1 MFSQWSLS
9 LRIFGWIWLCL
20 ECVSGTDNA
29 TVSHEEKM
37 LKMALESEDQRNT
50 AITQRYVVIGIA
62 SVTLALAI
70 YNTIRKKGNK
80 VAHIESA
87 NALERELEPDEQ
99 NKNKSKYD
107 PLSTKDVQLT
117 FEI

>member
-9 LRIFGWIWLCL
+9 LRILGWIWLCL

-50 AITQRYVVIGIA
+50 AIRQRYVVIGIA

-70 YNTIRKKGNK
+70 YNTI
-80 VAHIESA
+80 HIETA
-87 NALERELEPDEQ
+87 NAVQTDVEPVGRT
-99 NKNKSKYD
+99 NSKYD